1 MTNATPNAAAP
12 DAPTLGER
20 IDAIE
25 LFLQQLVVLL
35 EVEPD
40 LSRENIAAW
49 IEITN
54 RSATAHGLQSPR
66 ERVAMDDLC
75 KRVLLPAF
83 DVVRPASGR
92 FS

>member
-1 MTNATPNAAAP
+1 MTNPTPNAAAP
-12 DAPTLGER
+12 DDPTLGER

-54 RSATAHGLQSPR
+54 KSATAHGLQSRR
-66 ERVAMDDLC
+66 ERVAMEDLC
-75 KRVLLPAF
+75 KRVLSPAI
-83 DVVRPASGR
+83 DVVHPASGWL
-92 FS
+92 S